1 MRRFYRSRAAR
12 LLPPPPG
19 RAPQTHKQIQLL
31 YPLRTHTLQFCQGD
45 TMILSYANPRR
56 SLTLFAASTTLTV
69 LNRSTSRDCWGEFFA
84 ETHVSTE
91 GTPASQDA
99 WVSYTHED
107 SGRPQGTCSAPQKR
121 TSSSYADLKTAVA
134 RAWVFRATSDCCG
147 ARISKLCMARANAA
161 RALSLQFSSAR
172 SRRFGAS
179 LPGQGPRPA
188 TPTSRAHRMNRP
200 SRFRT
205 AGLAS
210 ASRKLWAAQWCA
222 IAFAA
227 VSEKFCGAIGR
238 RFLQD
243 GTS

>member
-1 MRRFYRSRAAR
+1 MLGRDAR
-12 LLPPPPG
+12 YTQSTPSSTQVTRNAKKESPG
-19 RAPQTHKQIQLL
+19 HACLHE
-31 YPLRTHTLQFCQGD
+31 LRPD
-45 TMILSYANPRR
+45 SYDLFRL

-91 GTPASQDA
+91 STPASQDA
-99 WVSYTHED
+99 RVSYTHED

-147 ARISKLCMARANAA
+147 ALISKLCMARANAA
-161 RALSLQFSSAR
+161 RALSLQYFSAR
-172 SRRFGAS
+172 SRRSGAS
-179 LPGQGPRPA
+179 LPGEGPRLA
-188 TPTSRAHRMNRP
+188 FLTPRAPETRRAGRAP
-200 SRFRT
+200 Q

-210 ASRKLWAAQWCA
+210 ASRKHSAAQWCA

-227 VSEKFCGAIGR
+227 ASEKFCAATGR